1 LGLLLEAAER
11 APRESAGEGPLWLN
25 RNAEAGWTGTDE
37 NGWNCAEPTMGG
49 GGALMRLRDVVWGV
63 KLCRLPKPD
72 RSSLIPRLLLGII
85 V

>member
-1 LGLLLEAAER
+1 MGLLFEAAER

-25 RNAEAGWTGTDE
+25 RNVEAVWMGTDE
-37 NGWNCAEPTMGG
+37 KGWKCAEPTMGG

-63 KLCRLPKPD
+63 KLCMPPKPD
-72 RSSLIPRLLLGII
+72 RSSLIPRLLLGIS